1 MKEVLAETESLCPI
15 CLSRIPAKRVIEEE
29 DVYLEKDCPE
39 HGNFKALI
47 WRNAELYH
55 NWSQYSQQAVGPEK
69 RLTDIARGCPYDCGL
84 CPSHE
89 QDTCTTVMEVT
100 HNCNLNCPVCFA
112 SGNEGN
118 HFEPDINA
126 IQGMYHTIIEAGGP
140 YPVQISGGEP
150 TLRDDL
156 PTIVA
161 LGKKLGF
168 YHIQINTNG
177 IKIAQDKEYLV
188 RLKESGADL
197 IYLQFDGV
205 SDDVYRAIRGR
216 NLFDFKVRAISNC
229 AEAKIGVIL
238 VPTVVPN
245 VNLHQLGEVVQFA
258 KKWIPTVKG
267 VHFQPVSYFG
277 RYPRSPKDEDRIT
290 LLDILDGLVVQTK
303 GELKKANFVP
313 RSCEDSHCSFSSL
326 FVLMEDGELQA
337 RTNIAQESV
346 GGFGYKKD
354 PPGVTARSFIN
365 RRWRLANEE
374 AVQTEKGCGQCCEPN
389 QDAWLRFRKREGM
402 YYLTITGMPFQDVW
416 TLDLQRLKRC
426 CVHVVTNNKRM
437 IPLCA
442 FYVTSITGKRLYQN
456 LPIDTAL
463 SLTD

>member
-1 MKEVLAETESLCPI
+1 MKEVLTKTESLCPV
-15 CLSRIPAKRVIEEE
+15 CLSRIPAKRVVEGG

-47 WRNAELYH
+47 WRDAELYR
-55 NWSQYSQQAVGPEK
+55 NWGQYSQQAVGPEK
-69 RLTDIARGCPYDCGL
+69 RITDIARGCPYDCGL

-89 QDTCTTVMEVT
+89 ADTCTTVMEVT
-100 HNCNLNCPVCFA
+100 HNCNLDCPICFA
-112 SGNEGN
+112 SGNEGL
-118 HFEPDINA
+118 HLEPDSDA
-126 IQGMYHTIIEAGGP
+126 IQGMYQTIIEAGGP

-150 TLRDDL
+150 TIRDDL

-177 IKIAQDKEYLV
+177 IRIAQDKEYLE

-205 SDDVYRAIRGR
+205 SDDVYRTIRGR
-216 NLFDFKVRAISNC
+216 NLFDLKVRAISNC
-229 AEAKIGVIL
+229 AEVKIGVVL

-245 VNLHQLGEVVQFA
+245 VNFHQLGEVVQFA

-267 VHFQPVSYFG
+267 IHFQPVSYFG
-277 RYPRSPKDEDRIT
+277 RYPQSPKDEDRVT
-290 LLDILDGLVVQTK
+290 LPDVLDGLVVQTR
-303 GELKKANFVP
+303 GELKKADFLP
-313 RSCEDSHCSFSSL
+313 RRCEDSHCAFSSF
-326 FVLMEDGELQA
+326 FVLMEDGKLQA
-337 RTNIAQESV
+337 RTDIARESV
-346 GGFGYKKD
+346 SGFGYKKD
-354 PPGVTARSFIN
+354 PPAVTARRFID
-365 RRWRLANEE
+365 RRWRLVNEE
-374 AVQTEKGCGQCCEPN
+374 AEQTEKGCGQCCGQN
-389 QDAWLRFRKREGM
+389 QDPWLRFRKREGL

-426 CVHVVTNNKRM
+426 CVHVVTNSKQL

-442 FYVTSITGKRLYQN
+442 FYVTSITGERLYQN
-456 LPIDTAL
+456 LPTDTAL

>member
-1 MKEVLAETESLCPI
+1 MKEVLAKTESLCPV
-15 CLSRIPAKRVIEEE
+15 CLSRIPAKRVVEGE

-47 WRNAELYH
+47 WRNAELYR

-69 RLTDIARGCPYDCGL
+69 RLTDIAQGCPYDCGL

-89 QDTCTTVMEVT
+89 ADTCTTVMEVT
-100 HNCNLNCPVCFA
+100 HNCNLNCPICFA
-112 SGNEGN
+112 SGNEDL
-118 HFEPDINA
+118 HFEPDSNEIRE
-126 IQGMYHTIIEAGGP
+126 MYQTIIEAGGP

-150 TLRDDL
+150 TIRDDL

-177 IKIAQDKEYLV
+177 IRIAQDKEYLV

-205 SDDVYRAIRGR
+205 SDDVYRTMRGR
-216 NLFDFKVRAISNC
+216 NLFDLKVRAISNC
-229 AEAKIGVIL
+229 AEVEIGIVL

-245 VNLHQLGEVVQFA
+245 VNSHQLGEVVQFA

-267 VHFQPVSYFG
+267 IHFQPVSYFG
-277 RYPRSPKDEDRIT
+277 RYPRSPKDEDRMT
-290 LLDILDGLVVQTK
+290 LPDILDGLVVQTK
-303 GELKKANFVP
+303 GELKKTDFVP
-313 RSCEDSHCSFSSL
+313 RRSEDSHCSFSSF
-326 FVLMEDGELQA
+326 FVLMEDGKLQA

-346 GGFGYKKD
+346 SGFGYRKD
-354 PPGVTARSFIN
+354 PPAVTARGFIN
-365 RRWRLANEE
+365 RRWRLTNEE
-374 AVQTEKGCGQCCEPN
+374 AEQTEKGCAQCYGQN
-389 QDAWLRFRKREGM
+389 QDAWLLFRKREGL

-426 CVHVVTNNKRM
+426 CVHVVTNSKRL

-442 FYVTSITGKRLYQN
+442 FYVTSITGERLYQN
-456 LPIDTAL
+456 LPTDTAL

>member
-1 MKEVLAETESLCPI
+1 MKEVLAKTESLCPV
-15 CLSRIPAKRVIEEE
+15 CLSRIPAQRVVEGR

-47 WRNAELYH
+47 WRNAELYR
-55 NWSQYSQQAVGPEK
+55 NWSQHSQQAVGTEK
-69 RLTDIARGCPYDCGL
+69 KLTNVTRGCPYDCGL

-89 QDTCTTVMEVT
+89 ADTCTTVMEVT
-100 HNCNLNCPVCFA
+100 HDCNLNCPICFA
-112 SGNEGN
+112 SGNEGL
-118 HFEPDINA
+118 HFEPDIDA
-126 IQGMYHTIIEAGGP
+126 IQGMYQTIIDAGGP

-156 PTIVA
+156 PAIVA

-177 IKIAQDKEYLV
+177 IRIAQDKEYLV

-205 SDDVYRAIRGR
+205 SDDVYRTIRGR
-216 NLFDFKVRAISNC
+216 NLFDLKVRAISNC
-229 AEAKIGVIL
+229 AEAKIGVVL
-238 VPTVVPN
+238 VPTIMPN
-245 VNLHQLGEVVQFA
+245 VNLHQLGEIIQFA
-258 KKWIPTVKG
+258 KKRIPTVKG

-277 RYPRSPKDEDRIT
+277 RYPGSPKDTDRIT
-290 LLDILDGLVVQTK
+290 LPDIMDGLVVQTK
-303 GELKKANFVP
+303 GELKKTDFVP
-313 RSCEDSHCSFSSL
+313 RRREDSHCSFSSF
-326 FVLMEDGELQA
+326 FVLMEDGTLQA

-346 GGFGYKKD
+346 SGFGYRKD
-354 PPGVTARSFIN
+354 PPAVTARGFIN

-374 AVQTEKGCGQCCEPN
+374 AEQTGKGCSQCCGQN
-389 QDAWLRFRKREGM
+389 QDAWLRFRKREGT

-416 TLDLQRLKRC
+416 TLDLERLKRC
-426 CVHVVTNNKRM
+426 CVHVVTNNKRL

-442 FYVTSITGKRLYQN
+442 FYVTSITGERMHQN
-456 LPIDTAL
+456 LHTGTVL